1 VRVVASASILVSLVM
16 ILIYGGPFKTN
27 MFMSICIIMSG
38 GVVVRAKDIAINI
51 RTKPITNRREEALMR
66 RVDHFCNYSF
76 GS

>member
-1 VRVVASASILVSLVM
+1 
-16 ILIYGGPFKTN
+16 

-51 RTKPITNRREEALMR
+51 RAKPITNRREEALMR